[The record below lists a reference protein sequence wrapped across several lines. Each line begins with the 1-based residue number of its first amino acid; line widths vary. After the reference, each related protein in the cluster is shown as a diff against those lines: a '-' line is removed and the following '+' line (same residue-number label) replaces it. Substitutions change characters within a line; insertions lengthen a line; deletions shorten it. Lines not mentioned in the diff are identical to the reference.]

1 MTPKIIPSTKM
12 PNRQID
18 FENFREKYS
27 RLVYQNY
34 SYRIDKEL
42 IRIDFE
48 FVLEPDAGFNLKA
61 IMFKPQLEL
70 PIPETKKDG
79 NLNKEQLDNLVF
91 HMGMVELIS
100 YWKAAC
106 PKEILIKP
114 FRLNQKQIQFFKKLY
129 WHGLGEFFY
138 VNEIE
143 IDFQNFVQL
152 SSESQKELSSFTTPT
167 EEKILIPIGG
177 GKDSAVSLEIL
188 KKSELGQ
195 YPFIINAR
203 KAQTDTIEQAAI
215 SGNHWFL
222 AKRNIDAEL
231 LKLNEQG
238 FLNGHTPF
246 SAMLAFTSLLQAY
259 LADIKYIAL
268 SNESSAN
275 EASVAGTHVNHQYS
289 KSFAFESDFRAYY
302 KKYITTDIE
311 YFSFLRPVSEIQIA
325 KLFSR
330 FENHHFSFRSCN
342 AGSKTDS
349 WCCNCPKCLFT
360 YIMLA
365 PFLPEK
371 KLIEMLGE
379 NLLNKKSLEY
389 TLKELCGL
397 TDEKPFECVGTV
409 EEVNLALFQAFEY
422 QNYTISEANQKNVV
436 KSSQMVFDEAV
447 NSWNEEHF
455 VPEFLEKI
463 LRESMNL

>member
-1 MTPKIIPSTKM
+1 M

-18 FENFREKYS
+18 FNNFREKYS

-34 SYRIDKEL
+34 FYRIDKEF
-42 IRIDFE
+42 ISIGFE
-48 FVLEPDAGFNLKA
+48 FVLEPDAVFNLKA
-61 IMFKPQLEL
+61 VLFKPQLEL
-70 PIPETKKDG
+70 PIPETKKGG

-114 FRLNQKQIQFFKKLY
+114 SRLNQKQIQFFKKLY

-152 SSESQKELSSFTTPT
+152 SSESQKELSSFTSPT

-188 KKSELGQ
+188 KKSELGL

-203 KAQTDTIEQAAI
+203 KAQTDTLEQAAI

-222 AKRNIDAEL
+222 AKRSIDAEL

-275 EASVAGTHVNHQYS
+275 EASVVGTHVNHQYS

-325 KLFSR
+325 KLFSG

-349 WCCNCPKCLFT
+349 WCCDCPKCLFT

-389 TLKELCGL
+389 TLKELSGL

-409 EEVNLALFQAFEY
+409 DEVNLSLSQAF
-422 QNYTISEANQKNVV
+422 NHSDYTISEANRKNIASFSQKD
-436 KSSQMVFDEAV
+436 FDGAL
-447 NSWNEEHF
+447 SAWNEEHF
-455 VPEFLEKI
+455 VPGFLEKL